1 MPGET
6 DKKIKMMYDAK
17 LSIEDNAAN
26 CDVSVSTM
34 RTWLKQNN
42 IDRNFDAKLVRFKA
56 IKKLQKRT
64 PPLTAQQIANKT
76 GYSVNT
82 CKKYMKMD
90 SLEQESNQK
99 KVSTFDVSNNDTI
112 IKSVSNDQQEIL
124 NWIIKLYI
132 PAGYIECD
140 YTFSIGVMY
149 RENKVVTPQWRFDKY
164 PNQGKGKNRIDG
176 CVFDLKDADRLIEDG
191 TLHSSIIDLPFLV
204 TKRKWTKTSMIAQ
217 RFNSFDNMD
226 EATEANKYMLGLSYR
241 KLKNK
246 GILIM
251 KTQDLYTEGKQL
263 WFHRYVEEWAEDIGF
278 KLIDMFVLVAKSRIL
293 GEGLNQRVARKYH
306 SYFFVF
312 KKQL

>member
-1 MPGET
+1 MASKT

-56 IKKLQKRT
+56 IKKLQRRT
-64 PPLTAQQIANKT
+64 PPLTAQQISQKT

-82 CKKYMKMD
+82 VKKYMKID
-90 SLEQESNQK
+90 SLEQEMNQK

-112 IKSVSNDQQEIL
+112 IKSVSYDQQEIL
-124 NWIIKLYI
+124 NWILKLYV
-132 PAGYIECD
+132 PAGFFQAD
-140 YTFSIGVMY
+140 YNFSKGIFY
-149 RENKVVTPQWRFDKY
+149 RDNKVPMPQLRYDKF
-164 PNQGKGKNRIDG
+164 PEQCEG
-176 CVFDLKDADRLIEDG
+176 VLPLEDAEGIEDN
-191 TLHSSIIDLPFLV
+191 TLESVIVDMPFLV
-204 TKRKWTKTSMIAQ
+204 TRKEWTKTSRMAQ

-226 EATEANKYMLGLSYR
+226 EATEENRYIIGLAYR

-251 KTQDLYTEGKQL
+251 KTQDIYTEGKQL
-263 WFHRYVEEWAEDIGF
+263 RFHRYVEEWAEEIGF
-278 KLIDMFVLVAKSRIL
+278 KLIDMFVLVAPSRML
-293 GEGLNQRVARKYH
+293 GSGLNQRVARKFH
-306 SYFFVF
+306 SYFLIF
-312 KKQL
+312 KK

>member
-1 MPGET
+1 MASKT
-6 DKKIKMMYDAK
+6 DKKIKLMYDAK

-64 PPLTAQQIANKT
+64 PPMTAQQIANKT

-90 SLEQESNQK
+90 SLKQESNQK
-99 KVSTFDVSNNDTI
+99 KLSTFDVSNNDTI
-112 IKSVSNDQQEIL
+112 IKSVSYDQQEIL

-149 RENKVVTPQWRFDKY
+149 RDNKVVTPQWRFDKY
-164 PNQGKGKNRIDG
+164 PKQGMFKEGG
-176 CVFDLKDADRLIEDG
+176 VLDLKDADRLLEDG

-204 TKRKWTKTSMIAQ
+204 TKKKWTKSSKIAE
-217 RFNSFDNMD
+217 RFNSFDNMN
-226 EATEANKYMLGLSYR
+226 EAAEVNKHLLGLAYR
-241 KLKNK
+241 KLQNK

-263 WFHRYVEEWAEDIGF
+263 WFHRYVEEWAEQVGF
-278 KLIDMFVLVAKSRIL
+278 KLIDMFILIAQSRML
-293 GEGLNQRVARKYH
+293 GNGLNQRVARKYH

-312 KKQL
+312 KK

>member
-64 PPLTAQQIANKT
+64 PPMTAQQIAKKT

-82 CKKYMKMD
+82 VKKYMKID

-112 IKSVSNDQQEIL
+112 IKSVSYDQQEIL

-149 RENKVVTPQWRFDKY
+149 RDNKVVTPQWRFDKF
-164 PNQGKGKNRIDG
+164 PKQGIYKEGG
-176 CVFDLKDADRLIEDG
+176 VLDLKDADRFVEDG

-204 TKRKWTKTSMIAQ
+204 TKKKWTKSSKIAE

-226 EATEANKYMLGLSYR
+226 EATEANKQLLGLAYK

-246 GILIM
+246 GILVM

-263 WFHRYVEEWAEDIGF
+263 WFHRYVEEWAEQVGF
-278 KLIDMFVLVAKSRIL
+278 KLIDMFILVAQSRML
-293 GEGLNQRVARKYH
+293 GDGLNQRVARKYH

-312 KKQL
+312 KK

>member
-1 MPGET
+1 MASKT

-64 PPLTAQQIANKT
+64 PPMTAQQIATKT

-82 CKKYMKMD
+82 CKKYMRMD
-90 SLEQESNQK
+90 NLEQESNQN

-112 IKSVSNDQQEIL
+112 IKSVSTDQQEIL
-124 NWIIKLYI
+124 NWIIRLYI
-132 PAGYIECD
+132 KEGFIQCD
-140 YTFSIGVMY
+140 YTFSIGVMWKD
-149 RENKVVTPQWRFDKY
+149 NKLPTPQWRFDKY
-164 PNQGKGKNRIDG
+164 PKQGIYKEGG
-176 CVFDLKDADRLIEDG
+176 VLDLKDADRLIEDG

-204 TKRKWTKTSMIAQ
+204 TRRKWTKTSMIAQ

-226 EATEANKYMLGLSYR
+226 EATQANKYLLELSYR
-241 KLKNK
+241 KLKKK

-251 KTQDLYTEGKQL
+251 KTQDCFTEGRQI
-263 WFHRYVEEWAEDIGF
+263 WFHRYVEEWAEQVGY
-278 KLIDMFVLVAKSRIL
+278 KLIDMFILVAKSRML
-293 GEGLNQRVARKYH
+293 GDGLNQRVARKYH
-306 SYFFVF
+306 SYFYVF
-312 KKQL
+312 KK